1 MKRSISA
8 LSVLLALLLL
18 AGCYSKQVRHLASDA
33 ALIQPGVTTLTEVHQ
48 YLGEPKGIR
57 EISPGVKE
65 YVYSEDTISFMGKM
79 PVLGSWV
86 GPSGYEMIILTV
98 QDEVVKSVVFRNFNE
113 KDRDWV
119 NHYNWE

>member
-1 MKRSISA
+1 MKRAIP
-8 LSVLLALLLL
+8 VLLAIMLL
-18 AGCYSKQVRHLASDA
+18 AGCSSRPVRHLAADA
-33 ALIQPGVTTLTEVHQ
+33 VLVQPGVTTLTEVHQ
-48 YLGEPKGIR
+48 YLGEPKGVR

-65 YVYSEDTISFMGKM
+65 YVYSEDTISFWGKM
-79 PVLGSWV
+79 PVLGSMV

-119 NHYNWE
+119 KHYNWD

>member
-1 MKRSISA
+1 MKRSI
-8 LSVLLALLLL
+8 LILLATLLL
-18 AGCYSKQVRHLASDA
+18 AGCSPKPVRHLASDA
-33 ALIQPGVTTLTEVHQ
+33 ALIQPGQTTLTDVHQ

-65 YVYSEDTISFMGKM
+65 YVYSEDTISFWGKM
-79 PVLGSWV
+79 PVLGSMV

-113 KDRDWV
+113 KDREWV
-119 NHYNWE
+119 KHYNWE